1 MRSVLV
7 FNSCIDSFSGR
18 LNRAG
23 SCERRVRE
31 RGKGGS
37 KILPF
42 ERPTADA
49 PFSSSDAGSCSSYFR
64 SCPFPS
70 PTRRSSPRASRPS
83 RLLAKL
89 KLNALTESQ
98 TWLPHSCRLFIPAHA
113 GASKPRKGRRGSGEG
128 AANGRNLE
136 GVVAPADSG
145 GAGDGELAL
154 LDDVKLLLLLQCRMI

>member
-89 KLNALTESQ
+89 KLNAFTESQ
-98 TWLPHSCRLFIPAHA
+98 TWFPIPVDSSSQHTLERPSPVKVDDDLERAPQTVGTSRVLLPLLIR
-113 GASKPRKGRRGSGEG
+113 GAPGTVSLPS
-128 AANGRNLE
+128 
-136 GVVAPADSG
+136 S
-145 GAGDGELAL
+145 
-154 LDDVKLLLLLQCRMI
+154 MT